1 MRVWKIF
8 FASLLVGLLSVIS
21 AFGNDSGGEWEK
33 VDESDGIVGYVR
45 YTSKTNVNEIKAVGV
60 VDAPVAVI
68 EAVLRDDAARTEY
81 SESCIEASRVEIP
94 GLESTKDTYY
104 SYHRIAMP
112 WPMYDRDAVGKIEL
126 MIDKATGALLVQTQ
140 NISTDF
146 KTEDQDAVRAPLLTG
161 KWVLTPIGKN
171 KTEALYQ
178 VLADPG
184 GYLPSFIVNMV
195 SQDLAINTIAGIRKM
210 VKKDKYKNVKTIMTT
225 TPWVR

>member
-8 FASLLVGLLSVIS
+8 FASLLVSLLSVTS
-21 AFGNDSGGEWEK
+21 ASGNDSDGEWEK

-45 YTSKTNVNEIKAVGV
+45 YTSKTNVNEVKAVGV

-68 EAVLRDDAARTEY
+68 EAVLRDDAARTQY
-81 SESCIEASRVEIP
+81 SESCIEASRIEIP
-94 GLESTKDTYY
+94 GLESTKDSYY

-146 KTEDQDAVRAPLLTG
+146 KSEDQDAVRAPLLEG